1 MKALSESPNL
11 TALGK
16 QKLIPSQKMFT
27 KANSQLLYLK
37 DFL

>member
-16 QKLIPSQKMFT
+16 QKLIPSQKNVY
-27 KANSQLLYLK
+27 KSK
-37 DFL
+37 